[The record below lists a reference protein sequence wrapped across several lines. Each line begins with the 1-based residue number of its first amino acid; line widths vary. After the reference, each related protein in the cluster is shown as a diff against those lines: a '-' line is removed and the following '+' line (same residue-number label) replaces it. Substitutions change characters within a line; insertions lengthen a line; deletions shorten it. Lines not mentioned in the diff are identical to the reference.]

1 MKPLFDIHRQ
11 LYPFPFEVNAQY
23 FHRDVLMDG
32 DHFGGIGDESVG
44 KLGEMDKSVF
54 LDAYVHES
62 TEIGDIADD
71 TGKHHAFAEVI
82 DGANVPVEF
91 KNLYRVARVTSRFIK
106 LLENIFQSGEP
117 YSGGDILFYFDT
129 IAQGF
134 VGN

>member
-1 MKPLFDIHRQ
+1 MYQ
-11 LYPFPFEVNAQY
+11 
-23 FHRDVLMDG
+23 
-32 DHFGGIGDESVG
+32 
-44 KLGEMDKSVF
+44 SVF

-91 KNLYRVARVTSRFIK
+91 KNLYRVARVTSRYIK
-106 LLENIFQSGEP
+106 LLEKIFQSGAP
-117 YSGGDILFYFDT
+117 YSRGDILFYFAT

>member
-1 MKPLFDIHRQ
+1 
-11 LYPFPFEVNAQY
+11 
-23 FHRDVLMDG
+23 MDG

-117 YSGGDILFYFDT
+117 TVGVIYFST
-129 IAQGF
+129 SIRLRRALSAINWGTVHERSF
-134 VGN
+134 AI